1 MPGTISQY
9 QVVIPG
15 QVITATLWN
24 GMELNIINNGL
35 VWSGIDDYSATDSEM
50 QITTDP
56 FPGGVIS
63 RPTSAQG
70 ELERVRFQFK
80 NITGESQWYND
91 PDITLAAAATFN
103 TTHTHTGTTD
113 GTQIPTAGIADGAVT
128 TAKLGTLAI
137 TNSQIADVAATKI
150 TGQVTTA
157 QITDANVTTAK
168 LASSLA
174 IDTLNINTLLNH
186 KTFQSFPILQILTYT
201 TNTRVTNTTSSY
213 VATNLSGAITPK
225 LSTSKIIVMANG
237 NLGLSGTGIGYLSVF
252 RNSTDLAL
260 SNGGFALN
268 GAQNNHASVILY
280 DSPATT
286 SATTYSVRIRHN
298 TGAGGTVAYP
308 ENDGGSFTPTA
319 NLILVEIAQ

>member
-1 MPGTISQY
+1 MPGTIPQY

-15 QVITATLWN
+15 QVLTAALWN

-128 TAKLGTLAI
+128 
-137 TNSQIADVAATKI
+137 S
-150 TGQVTTA
+150 
-157 QITDANVTTAK
+157 AK
-168 LASSLA
+168 LAAAVAGDGLAGGAGTALSVNVDTSTIEINSDSLRVKDA
-174 IDTLNINTLLNH
+174 GITPAKLSAAVPAAVGMKSIQTFTVAVNITNGTA
-186 KTFQSFPILQILTYT
+186 SAT
-201 TNTRVTNTTSSY
+201 TNTVITSINTAKSVAILTSLTQSGGSAQAARYTVALTTS
-213 VATNLSGAITPK
+213 TNLAT
-225 LSTSKIIVMANG
+225 TVIIPVNS
-237 NLGLSGTGIGYLSVF
+237 SGT
-252 RNSTDLAL
+252 STF
-260 SNGGFALN
+260 S
-268 GAQNNHASVILY
+268 ASV
-280 DSPATT
+280 
-286 SATTYSVRIRHN
+286 
-298 TGAGGTVAYP
+298 TVL
-308 ENDGGSFTPTA
+308 EFN
-319 NLILVEIAQ
+319 E

>member
-1 MPGTISQY
+1 MPGTIPQY

-15 QVITATLWN
+15 QVLTAALWN

-50 QITTDP
+50 QITTAP

-128 TAKLGTLAI
+128 
-137 TNSQIADVAATKI
+137 S
-150 TGQVTTA
+150 
-157 QITDANVTTAK
+157 AK
-168 LASSLA
+168 LAAAVAGDGLA
-174 IDTLNINTLLNH
+174 GGAGTALSVNVDASTIEINADTLRVKDAGITSAKLAAAVAGDGLAGGAGTALSVNVDNSTIEINSDSLRVKDAGITPAKLSAAVPAAVGMKSIQTFTVAVNITNGTA
-186 KTFQSFPILQILTYT
+186 SAT
-201 TNTRVTNTTSSY
+201 TNTVITSINTAKSVAILTSLTQSGGSAQAARYTVALTTS
-213 VATNLSGAITPK
+213 TNLAT
-225 LSTSKIIVMANG
+225 TVIIPVNS
-237 NLGLSGTGIGYLSVF
+237 SGT
-252 RNSTDLAL
+252 STF
-260 SNGGFALN
+260 S
-268 GAQNNHASVILY
+268 ASV
-280 DSPATT
+280 
-286 SATTYSVRIRHN
+286 
-298 TGAGGTVAYP
+298 TVL
-308 ENDGGSFTPTA
+308 EFN
-319 NLILVEIAQ
+319 